1 MKEVRMCAI
10 TEEEELRRKKERNIE
25 NLNYPFISLFLQ
37 ETLTELIFLL
47 KKKKSLAY
55 SSIQS
60 FFQYSSH
67 IFSGLLTCEKKLCF
81 YLINNS

>member
-37 ETLTELIFLL
+37 ETLTELIFL
-47 KKKKSLAY
+47 
-55 SSIQS
+55 
-60 FFQYSSH
+60 
-67 IFSGLLTCEKKLCF
+67 
-81 YLINNS
+81 